1 MGLLD
6 GRVAVVTGAGRGIGR
21 AEALLLA
28 REGAAVVVND
38 VGGASTGEGEDRRPA
53 DAVVDEIVALGGT
66 AVANHGSVT
75 DFGEVEAVIRQAV
88 DELGRL
94 DVLVNNAG
102 IIRDKM
108 IFNLDPDDFDAVIG
122 VHLKG
127 HYAAMR
133 HACAHWRSE
142 AKAGRSSAGRIINTS
157 SASGVF
163 GMAGQS
169 SYAAAK
175 AGIAAMTQVVSMEMA
190 RFGVTVN
197 AICPTARTRLTE
209 GGGSMVD
216 QGSAAAWDVMDP
228 ANVAPLVAYLAS
240 AHAADI
246 TGHVFG
252 TFGGVV
258 QRYDGWT
265 PGPYVERDEPGPWEP
280 AELADHRTALLAGS
294 APARVSPMGEIAAAI
309 DRARARA
316 AAAVPEAERGS

>member
-53 DAVVDEIVALGGT
+53 EAVVDEIVALGGT
-66 AVANHGSVT
+66 AVANYGSVT
-75 DFGEVEAVIRQAV
+75 DFGDAEAIIRQAV

-108 IFNLDPDDFDAVIG
+108 IFNLDPDDFDAVVG
-122 VHLKG
+122 VHLRG
-127 HYAAMR
+127 HYATMR
-133 HACAHWRSE
+133 HACAHWRGE

-163 GMAGQS
+163 GMVGQS

-190 RFGVTVN
+190 RLGVTAN

-209 GGGSMVD
+209 GGGSMAD
-216 QGSAAAWDVMDP
+216 QAAATAWDVMDP
-228 ANVAPLVAYLAS
+228 ENVAPLVAYLAS
-240 AHAADI
+240 DHAADI

-252 TFGGVV
+252 IFGGVV
-258 QRYDGWT
+258 QRYDGWA
-265 PGPYVERDEPGPWEP
+265 PGPCVERDEPGPWEP
-280 AELADHRTALLAGS
+280 VELDEHRAALLAGS

-316 AAAVPEAERGS
+316 AAAEAGRGS